1 MAESTEANLT
11 QTAST
16 YRSRRGSWDVLLGD
30 DAARPL
36 IDASSTGDTKSLHI
50 LLSQPEWAKTALESQ
65 HSIYYARRQP
75 GEEGIIKDVGAL
87 PMRHIERAVILAS
100 MHGHAAA
107 VSALLDFVAG
117 QGLDPASVITRWAAE
132 RALQGDHS
140 DVIDILASA
149 KPEIVTRANAYA
161 RKGPLELAVRQG
173 KVGVI
178 AVLLKHGAGSTSAD
192 GREVD

>member
-1 MAESTEANLT
+1 
-11 QTAST
+11 
-16 YRSRRGSWDVLLGD
+16 
-30 DAARPL
+30 
-36 IDASSTGDTKSLHI
+36 
-50 LLSQPEWAKTALESQ
+50 
-65 HSIYYARRQP
+65 
-75 GEEGIIKDVGAL
+75 
-87 PMRHIERAVILAS
+87 MRHIDRAVILAS

-117 QGLDPASVITRWAAE
+117 QGLDPASVITRWAVE
-132 RALQGDHS
+132 RALQGDHA

-161 RKGPLELAVRQG
+161 RKGPLELAVRQD